1 MPITKLCTSCQEHKE
16 LTYYYKNKARKDGI
30 DVYCKECSKA
40 RRKKR
45 LSTKEGKAKHNAD
58 AAKWREANRDKFN
71 ETQRNYRERNKE
83 KIAAKRVSTESRE
96 YNREYMQDRRKDPTF
111 RMRCNVSRNV
121 SFALRRTKGSKR
133 GDSVFRHLP
142 YTPSDLVEHLES
154 QFDDKMS
161 WDNYGDYW
169 HVDHIYPQSLLP
181 YSSLEE
187 ENFQK
192 CWALENLQPLEATE
206 NMKKSNKV
214 L

>member
-1 MPITKLCTSCQEHKE
+1 MENKQCTKCGMVKPLAEFHKDSRFLCG
-16 LTYYYKNKARKDGI
+16 RRPD
-30 DVYCKECSKA
+30 CKECKRA
-40 RRKKR
+40 QNKKGYEDNKPKRMAYKKEQIKGYRKEPVYR
-45 LSTKEGKAKHNAD
+45 MKE
-58 AAKWREANRDKFN
+58 
-71 ETQRNYRERNKE
+71 
-83 KIAAKRVSTESRE
+83 
-96 YNREYMQDRRKDPTF
+96 M
-111 RMRCNVSRNV
+111 VSRHV
-121 SFALRRTKGSKR
+121 RLAFKKQHRAK
-133 GDSVFRHLP
+133 DSVTFSALP

-154 QFDDKMS
+154 QFDEKMN

-181 YSSLEE
+181 YSSLED